1 MLTIVVNNPDLIS
14 QRIAA
19 STPFTS
25 EMKPSTMTPN
35 DDPPAAL
42 AIPKKASKIAGASVM
57 TISPTVCSASTISS
71 ISKAGATNWGS
82 SSTMPCSRRAVETP
96 KT

>member
-1 MLTIVVNNPDLIS
+1 MSSVRIMTKNSTPMLTIVVNNPDLIS
-14 QRIAA
+14 HRIAP

-25 EMKPSTMTPN
+25 EMKPSIMTLN
-35 DDPPAAL
+35 EDEPAVL

-71 ISKAGATNWGS
+71 ISKAGATN
-82 SSTMPCSRRAVETP
+82 
-96 KT
+96 